1 MTYNT
6 VIYGRLL
13 ADTVP
18 GVIGDEKE
26 YGRIESIFNGL
37 IDKGEETLSP
47 EESRLFELLAKLL
60 EEFEADAL
68 EPLSDVSPADALR
81 FLMDQNDLK
90 QADLEDVFGTQSAVS
105 RAISGSRSISKIQ
118 AKRLAQRFKV
128 SAELFI

>member
-6 VIYGRLL
+6 MIYGKLL
-13 ADTVP
+13 AETVP

-26 YGRIESIFNGL
+26 YDRIESIFNGL
-37 IDKGEETLSP
+37 IDKGEENLSP

-60 EEFEADAL
+60 EEFEADGL
-68 EPLSDVSPADALR
+68 EPLPDVSTADALR

-90 QADLEDVFGTQSAVS
+90 QTDPEDVFGTQSAVS
-105 RAISGSRSISKIQ
+105 RELNGSRSISKTR